1 MTSPKKILIIQQDD
15 AYFLYE
21 TLRVLEKDHNALKD
35 FDIKV
40 LVNPKSL
47 DHIQKLATTWV
58 KGVTTD
64 VEACLN
70 DKYDLSFNLS
80 MNEQSWDVHAKVLAE
95 FKHGPEKVNGEL
107 LVADLW
113 STFLLTLKA
122 QAPFLTFHL
131 QDIYRNILGI
141 KGFPSFE
148 TRTQNV
154 STIAFGFASS
164 SLIPV
169 SEQEALIHAINKN
182 FPLIQFKEISE
193 VDILED
199 LTRVLY
205 IGPPSFES
213 LTLCDSGARGI
224 FLSRHFSG
232 FNLLPYDDGHVQIS
246 SQGRPFSSQLLQP
259 GIFNLIQ
266 NAPVPKNFDYPVYS
280 IGHEEFL
287 GSYLKNVNESDES
300 YPVYQAYVVLWN
312 FLLSMSDTNLDI
324 NRCTPP
330 QAEKTL
336 ELKEIL
342 TKLSRLHDYALTSID
357 TIHQESKSQNARAE
371 IIAGHVKNLQ
381 EIDSTFATVA
391 QSHSLLRPILDFY
404 RIRKGQNI
412 GDSLKE
418 QSENSLLMY
427 SEENQALKA
436 MGELFNTI
444 LAKT

>member
-1 MTSPKKILIIQQDD
+1 MSSQKKILIIQQDD
-15 AYFLYE
+15 AYFLFE
-21 TLRVLEKDHNALKD
+21 TLRVLEKDHTALKD
-35 FDIKV
+35 FVIKI
-40 LVNPKSL
+40 LVNPKAL
-47 DHIQKLATTWV
+47 AQIQELATPWV

-64 VEACLN
+64 VEACL
-70 DKYDLSFNLS
+70 KETYDLSFNLS
-80 MNEQSWDVHAKVLAE
+80 MNEDSWDVHAQVQAE

-107 LVADLW
+107 MVADLW

-141 KGFPSFE
+141 KGIATHE
-148 TRTQNV
+148 IRRENV
-154 STIAFGFASS
+154 STIAFGFSSAS
-164 SLIPV
+164 LVPV
-169 SEQEALIHAINKN
+169 NEQEDLIHAISKN
-182 FPLIQFKEISE
+182 YPLIQFKEISE

-213 LTLCDSGARGI
+213 LTLCESGARGI
-224 FLSRHFSG
+224 FLSRHFTG
-232 FNLLPYDDGHVQIS
+232 FNLLPYDSGHVQIS
-246 SQGRPFSSQLLQP
+246 SQGKPFSSQLLQQ

-280 IGHEEFL
+280 INHEELF
-287 GSYLKNVNESDES
+287 GAYLKNINESDEH

-312 FLLSMSDTNLDI
+312 FLLSMCDTNLDI
-324 NRCTPP
+324 HRCTPP
-330 QAEKTL
+330 QAEKAL

-342 TKLSRLHDYALTSID
+342 TKLSRLHDYALSSID

-371 IIAGHVKNLQ
+371 VIAGHVRNLQ
-381 EIDSTFATVA
+381 EIDSTFATIA

-404 RIRKGQNI
+404 RIRKGQNA

-418 QSENSLLMY
+418 QSQNSLLTY

-436 MGELFNTI
+436 LDELFNTI